1 MLHNSE
7 SELTIT
13 TTLLVNIGNIMLSQR
28 NKSQK
33 TTYNMISSNIYKL
46 AYYLG
51 PHMCVIKRKEKQGY
65 DKSKI

>member
-13 TTLLVNIGNIMLSQR
+13 TILLIDIGNIMLIQR
-28 NKSQK
+28 TKSQK
-33 TTYNMISSNIYKL
+33 TTYNMISSNINKL
-46 AYYLG
+46 AYCLS
-51 PHMCVIKRKEKQGY
+51 PHMYVIKCKEKQGY

>member
-1 MLHNSE
+1 
-7 SELTIT
+7 
-13 TTLLVNIGNIMLSQR
+13 MLSQR